1 MNGLFQIWNKKITAI
16 GALGSEQSKLC
27 KSFTDFQWQKRN
39 IGTPLGVSTNQAIPP
54 RTCLKRSKEVQKP
67 APSPVLSRFFVC
79 LAFGTSIDIQLL

>member
-39 IGTPLGVSTNQAIPP
+39 IGTPLGSVYKSSYPAKNMSQALQRSPETRA
-54 RTCLKRSKEVQKP
+54 RTSADAVFCLSGIWN
-67 APSPVLSRFFVC
+67 VL
-79 LAFGTSIDIQLL
+79 